1 MADHLWLPLGLSSRA
16 KALSEAVADLR
27 SCLPAEL
34 LATSTVKSKLELLE
48 SEIFALRSAVVPP
61 NSFHPS
67 HATPAI
73 KQLAQRAH
81 ETLWDDIP
89 LHAIRNAHE
98 VRAKELTDAD
108 EDGEHTAE
116 IYVAYYKFLQ
126 LRNHG
131 LKDDPGPEYRK
142 FLHLERFL
150 CAGSATDPNGN
161 INASHPPSTISIRIY
176 PEYLLGSDT
185 CPCSFDFY
193 DGRTRVFGS
202 QHENDQSPRRKGREA
217 LG

>member
-27 SCLPAEL
+27 SSLPAEL

-48 SEIFALRSAVVPP
+48 SEIFSLRSAVIPP

-98 VRAKELTDAD
+98 VRAKELTDTD

-150 CAGSATDPNGN
+150 CAGSATDPNGK
-161 INASHPPSTISIRIY
+161 INGAIPAPAHSISTTVAPVSSGLSMKTTSHPGGKA
-176 PEYLLGSDT
+176 EKNLGRAEKSLML
-185 CPCSFDFY
+185 
-193 DGRTRVFGS
+193 R
-202 QHENDQSPRRKGREA
+202 
-217 LG
+217 LGAMVKH